1 MCGELCWCIARAPR
15 GHFAIAGLP
24 EVSEFCWVWLESFVA
39 HMIIYSGMYCS
50 SPFFTHT
57 YNVGVLAD
65 RADVYI
71 SFNTFAGCAVGRV
84 GKFPSV

>member
-1 MCGELCWCIARAPR
+1 MS
-15 GHFAIAGLP
+15 H
-24 EVSEFCWVWLESFVA
+24 VV
-39 HMIIYSGMYCS
+39 IYSGVYCS
-50 SPFFTHT
+50 SPFFTHSDD
-57 YNVGVLAD
+57 VRVLAD